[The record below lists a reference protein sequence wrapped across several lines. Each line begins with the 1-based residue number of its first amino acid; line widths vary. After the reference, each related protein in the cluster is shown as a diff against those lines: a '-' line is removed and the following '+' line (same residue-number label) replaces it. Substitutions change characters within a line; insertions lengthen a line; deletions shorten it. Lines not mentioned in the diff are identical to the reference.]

1 MKTSLKKTLT
11 FFQKNYFFLILLSSF
26 FFIGFFSFW
35 KTFFAKP
42 TYIYAKVQ
50 ISQGLWWTQT
60 NRSPV
65 FFIKNL
71 KTGLEEKNFLGETI
85 AQVLSVRYY
94 PLNDFNLNNPNQHD
108 IYLLIKLKVNKSKT
122 NHYNFKRSNIAV
134 GSPVDFEFPQ
144 IQFSGTIIDLSE
156 TPFKDNLVEKI
167 IYLEKPY
174 GYSWEADQIKIN
186 DYYFDGQE
194 KVFQIIDKNVSNNI
208 NSFNIGRFLTNN
220 FFVNPEDI
228 SDYKLIKIKAKIK
241 LKKEKNYFIFGE
253 EQIIK
258 PGGTLNIETN
268 NFYFQDYLITNL
280 E

>member
-1 MKTSLKKTLT
+1 MKIN
-11 FFQKNYFFLILLSSF
+11 FQKNYFFLVLLFSF
-26 FFIGFFSFW
+26 FFIGFFSFF
-35 KTFFAKP
+35 KIFFAKP
-42 TYIYAKVQ
+42 TYIYTKVQ

-71 KTGLEEKNFLGETI
+71 KAGLEEKNFLGETI

-94 PLNDFNLNNPNQHD
+94 PLNNLNLDNLNQHN

-156 TPFKDNLVEKI
+156 TPFKDNLVEKT

-174 GYSWEADQIKIN
+174 GYLWEADQIKIN

-194 KVFQIIDKNVSNNI
+194 KVFQIIDKNVSNNT
-208 NSFNIGRFLTNN
+208 NSFNIERFSKDN
-220 FFVNPEDI
+220 FFINPENI

-241 LKKEKNYFIFGE
+241 LKKEKDYFIFGE
-253 EQIIK
+253 EEIIK
-258 PGGTLNIETN
+258 PGETLNIETN
-268 NFYFQDYLITNL
+268 NFYFQNYLITNL

>member
-1 MKTSLKKTLT
+1 MKKKLE
-11 FFQKNYFFLILLSSF
+11 KNYLLLTIFLTIFFV
-26 FFIGFFSFW
+26 GFFSFF
-35 KTFFAKP
+35 KTFFVKP

-50 ISQGLWWTQT
+50 IGQGLWWAAT
-60 NRSPV
+60 SKPPI
-65 FFIKNL
+65 FFVKNL
-71 KTGLEEKNFLGETI
+71 KKGFKEKNFAGQTI
-85 AQVLSVRYY
+85 AEILSVRYY
-94 PLNDFNLNNPNQHD
+94 PSTTPSQYN
-108 IYLLIKLKVNKSKT
+108 IYLLLKLKANKTSL
-122 NHYNFKRSNIAV
+122 NQYNFKRSNIGI

-156 TPFKDNLVEKI
+156 TPFKDNFVEKT

-174 GYSWEADQIKIN
+174 GYLWEADQIKIN

-194 KVFQIIDKNVSNNI
+194 KVFQIIDKNVINNT
-208 NSFNIGRFLTNN
+208 NSFNIERFSKDN
-220 FFVNPEDI
+220 FFINPENIDN
-228 SDYKLIKIKAKIK
+228 YKLIKIKAKIK

-258 PGGTLNIETN
+258 SGEILNIETN